1 MQIADYE
8 RDPEPCAG
16 YPRGEWCNF
25 DHTEKFDQ

>member
-16 YPRGEWCNF
+16 YPSSFKNKNVWLL
-25 DHTEKFDQ
+25 KFK